1 MDFEGAAMRSG
12 KAPIALVD
20 DATDAAVE
28 LLPVRAK
35 SGALL
40 SYKAVRFAPGRRVSQ
55 NLRRDLKA

>member
-1 MDFEGAAMRSG
+1 MRSG